1 MTHCDPMCPFLGCA
15 SCAYSGGETPADATE
30 SAPVSGV
37 ACETIEA
44 APGGASTPLVQGPRP
59 SDMTGGLPSMMPHP
73 DPLPCGHR
81 TKHGQRI
88 GCCAGCRH
96 LFSSDT
102 AFNAHRRVGQCLD
115 PRTVGLVG
123 RPSRTAPGEVIW
135 AFPASDVP
143 WGER

>member
-1 MTHCDPMCPFLGCA
+1 MAKSQT
-15 SCAYSGGETPADATE
+15 TQT
-30 SAPVSGV
+30 
-37 ACETIEA
+37 
-44 APGGASTPLVQGPRP
+44 
-59 SDMTGGLPSMMPHP
+59 

-102 AFNAHRRVGQCLD
+102 AFNAHRRAGQCLD
-115 PRTVGLVG
+115 PHDVGLVG

-143 WGER
+143 WGGVADAP

>member
-1 MTHCDPMCPFLGCA
+1 MTGL
-15 SCAYSGGETPADATE
+15 DATIAR
-30 SAPVSGV
+30 APSGYN
-37 ACETIEA
+37 A
-44 APGGASTPLVQGPRP
+44 G
-59 SDMTGGLPSMMPHP
+59 
-73 DPLPCGHR
+73 
-81 TKHGQRI
+81 GQRI

-135 AFPASDVP
+135 AFPASDLP

>member
-1 MTHCDPMCPFLGCA
+1 VA
-15 SCAYSGGETPADATE
+15 SPQNTQT
-30 SAPVSGV
+30 
-37 ACETIEA
+37 
-44 APGGASTPLVQGPRP
+44 
-59 SDMTGGLPSMMPHP
+59 

-102 AFNAHRRVGQCLD
+102 AFSAHRRVGQCLD

-143 WGER
+143 WGGIA

>member
-1 MTHCDPMCPFLGCA
+1 M
-15 SCAYSGGETPADATE
+15 SGEIPAAATE
-30 SAPVSGV
+30 STPVSGV
-37 ACETIEA
+37 ASGKMALDIEA
-44 APGGASTPLVQGPRP
+44 APASAQTLPRP
-59 SDMTGGLPSMMPHP
+59 RPTASLQANRSDVPSMMPHP

-143 WGER
+143 WGGVADAP

>member
-1 MTHCDPMCPFLGCA
+1 MKF
-15 SCAYSGGETPADATE
+15 YSDDRVDLYGGDSLA
-30 SAPVSGV
+30 V
-37 ACETIEA
+37 
-44 APGGASTPLVQGPRP
+44 
-59 SDMTGGLPSMMPHP
+59 
-73 DPLPCGHR
+73 
-81 TKHGQRI
+81 HGQRI

-115 PRTVGLVG
+115 PRGVGLVG

>member
-1 MTHCDPMCPFLGCA
+1 MA
-15 SCAYSGGETPADATE
+15 SPQNTQT
-30 SAPVSGV
+30 
-37 ACETIEA
+37 
-44 APGGASTPLVQGPRP
+44 
-59 SDMTGGLPSMMPHP
+59 

-102 AFNAHRRVGQCLD
+102 AFTAHRRVGQCLD
-115 PRTVGLVG
+115 PRGVGLVG

>member
-1 MTHCDPMCPFLGCA
+1 MTGL
-15 SCAYSGGETPADATE
+15 DATI
-30 SAPVSGV
+30 ARALDGFPAVL
-37 ACETIEA
+37 T
-44 APGGASTPLVQGPRP
+44 
-59 SDMTGGLPSMMPHP
+59 

-88 GCCAGCRH
+88 GCCAGCQH

-102 AFNAHRRVGQCLD
+102 AFSAHRKGGQCLD

>member
-1 MTHCDPMCPFLGCA
+1 MSVQIIRGDAAQIPLSDDSVA
-15 SCAYSGGETPADATE
+15 SPQNTQT
-30 SAPVSGV
+30 
-37 ACETIEA
+37 
-44 APGGASTPLVQGPRP
+44 
-59 SDMTGGLPSMMPHP
+59 

-88 GCCAGCRH
+88 GCCAGCQH

-115 PRTVGLVG
+115 PRDVGLVG